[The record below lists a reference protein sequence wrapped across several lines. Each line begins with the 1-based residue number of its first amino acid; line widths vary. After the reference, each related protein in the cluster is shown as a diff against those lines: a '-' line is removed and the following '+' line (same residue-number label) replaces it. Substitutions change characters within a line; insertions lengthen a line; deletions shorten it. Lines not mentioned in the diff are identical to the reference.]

1 MALTQVSTGG
11 IKDATV
17 ATADIADQAV
27 TLAKLPHGTSS
38 TNGKFLR
45 ANNGADPSFEDV
57 PAGGIS
63 NLVEDTSPQ
72 IGGDLESNGHDIKIA
87 DATGYDGNNLYMG
100 TGADCR
106 IHHDGSNFS
115 IAEATGDV
123 TIQAADDI
131 FLKPQG
137 GENGIKVIG
146 NGSVELYDD
155 NSMKF
160 TTTSSGARLNGN
172 LVINDG
178 SQIQLQNSS
187 ANRSSEIVN
196 TGSST
201 NSTISFKTNGS
212 ERVLIDQSGNVGIG
226 KTPARRL
233 DIDTSH
239 YVVTS
244 SGQATTGIHLDG
256 NAGNAGEYGGGISFA
271 CGNSGSAAIA
281 ARQATS
287 DPDVDGLSFFTH
299 DSSTG
304 SADAVEKVRIH
315 DGGATSFAQG
325 IVLGNGL
332 TYSSSNKMDDYEE
345 GTYTPTLT
353 GYGSTTNLTLY
364 SSEST
369 ISYVK
374 IGNKCWFNGRI
385 RINNDQYSGYLRMTL
400 PFASAQGTN
409 CSNCGM
415 SAIATHGVDYPETDN
430 KGLFFETYTNATL
443 GVFVFVRDDTGWTNA
458 TNAHITGNDYLTFN
472 HHYTT
477 A

>member
-1 MALTQVSTGG
+1 MALTKVKSGG
-11 IKDATV
+11 ITDATI
-17 ATADIADQAV
+17 ATADIADSAVTAAKVANNAITTAKINNSEVTNAKLAANAVTADKINNGEISTAKIADTAV
-27 TLAKLPHGTSS
+27 TLAKLEHGTSS
-38 TNGKFLR
+38 NDGKFLR
-45 ANNGADPSFEDV
+45 ANNGADPTFETVTGTTINNNADNRVITGSGTANTLEGEASLTWNGTEFLATADSGV
-57 PAGGIS
+57 PQLSIENTS
-63 NLVEDTSPQ
+63 NSAREAALNVK
-72 IGGDLESNGHDIKIA
+72 GKHSNGTVRQLMLKYDSADRFRIHTGGSIPIAFETA
-87 DATGYDGNNLYMG
+87 DAERMRIDGN
-100 TGADCR
+100 
-106 IHHDGSNFS
+106 
-115 IAEATGDV
+115 
-123 TIQAADDI
+123 
-131 FLKPQG
+131 
-137 GENGIKVIG
+137 G
-146 NGSVELYDD
+146 N
-155 NSMKF
+155 
-160 TTTSSGARLNGN
+160 
-172 LVINDG
+172 I
-178 SQIQLQNSS
+178 
-187 ANRSSEIVN
+187 
-196 TGSST
+196 
-201 NSTISFKTNGS
+201 
-212 ERVLIDQSGNVGIG
+212 GIG
-226 KTPARRL
+226 KTPARKL

-244 SGQATTGIHLDG
+244 SGQSTTGIHLDG
-256 NAGNAGEYGGGISFA
+256 TAGNAGEYGGGISFA
-271 CGNSGSAAIA
+271 CGNAGSAAIA

-287 DPDVDGLSFFTH
+287 DPDVVGLSFFTH
-299 DSSTG
+299 DNSDG
-304 SADAVEKVRIH
+304 SANAVEKVRIH
-315 DGGATSFAQG
+315 DGGATSFNNG
-325 IVLGNGL
+325 ICLGNGL
-332 TYSSSNKMDDYEE
+332 TYSAANVMDDYEE

-353 GYGSTTNLTLY
+353 GYGSTTNLTLH